1 MDGQKKNEKESWSR
15 NRIAIVIMILFPFGI
30 SVAVGLLI
38 GFFISIGK
46 WETFFGHW
54 LWSAAFLYCLA
65 GGTPVGGLLMLIF
78 RKWDDGFC
86 AKVGNILWYG
96 TTVGGVALS
105 QLLKFDLSMGV
116 FVAAFVISALACSIL
131 KDWGE
136 HGEGKEVAKTS
147 IIIVLSLVAVAYM
160 LDIRWDNLD
169 KISAAEK
176 EQEAYDVAYD
186 DGYQQGRE
194 DQEASDWEK
203 LTIEGKSIVDIV
215 DLVYD
220 HYGMTPQEAWGVI
233 EEYNYDGTHGG
244 FTWEEYMD
252 AMEAAVATAM
262 YFPPME

>member
-1 MDGQKKNEKESWSR
+1 MNEQKGKQKWSR
-15 NRIAIVIMILFPFGI
+15 NRAAGDMII
-30 SVAVGLLI
+30 CSVAVSAVVGLMFAVIFVICGGGNFLEDW
-38 GFFISIGK
+38 FYISVM
-46 WETFFGHW
+46 
-54 LWSAAFLYCLA
+54 LLA
-65 GGTPVGGLLMLIF
+65 LSGGYPFGGLLMMVF
-78 RKWDDGFC
+78 RKWDEEFC
-86 AKVGNILWYG
+86 IKAGHILWYG
-96 TTVGGVALS
+96 TTVGGYALS
-105 QLLKFDLSMGV
+105 QILKFELGIGI
-116 FVAAFVISALACSIL
+116 FIAAFVISALACSIL

-136 HGEGKEVAKTS
+136 HGEGKEAAKTS

-169 KISAAEK
+169 KISAVEK

-194 DQEASDWEK
+194 DQEAADREK

-262 YFPPME
+262 YFPQME

>member
-1 MDGQKKNEKESWSR
+1 MDEEKGKQKWGRS
-15 NRIAIVIMILFPFGI
+15 
-30 SVAVGLLI
+30 
-38 GFFISIGK
+38 
-46 WETFFGHW
+46 
-54 LWSAAFLYCLA
+54 LA
-65 GGTPVGGLLMLIF
+65 GGAMILCVAGASAVVGLMLAVIFAICGGGNFLEDWFYISVVLLALSGGYPFGGLLMMVF
-78 RKWDDGFC
+78 RKWDEEFC
-86 AKVGNILWYG
+86 IKAGHILWYG
-96 TTVGGVALS
+96 TTVGGYALS
-105 QLLKFDLSMGV
+105 QILKFELGV
-116 FVAAFVISALACSIL
+116 GIFIAAFVISAIVCAIL
-131 KDWGE
+131 KSWGE
-136 HGEGKEVAKTS
+136 HGEGKEAAKDS
-147 IIIVLSLVAVAYM
+147 IILVLALVAVAYM
-160 LDIRWDNLD
+160 LDIRGDNLD
-169 KISAAEK
+169 KISAVEK